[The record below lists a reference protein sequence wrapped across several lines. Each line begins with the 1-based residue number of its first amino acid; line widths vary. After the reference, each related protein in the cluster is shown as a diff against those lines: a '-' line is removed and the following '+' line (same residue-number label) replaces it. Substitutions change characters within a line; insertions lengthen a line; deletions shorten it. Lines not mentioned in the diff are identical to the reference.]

1 MEIKPFK
8 MNDISYM
15 TQYDD
20 IWYNDHKV
28 LNYFNNTLFS
38 LNSKEEQK
46 LYKEQICKIAKQM
59 QESDDFVNKWIYD
72 KLITSETRP
81 DYLASYSNI
90 INTLSSDNWIN
101 ESDWLKYPASQFME
115 ENDIIR
121 KDNLEEIIDVDLKTN
136 GYESQWING
145 TTKFNVLNNLPNEEY
160 VYVNPYLEIEPIN
173 IKEIKDD
180 YIESL
185 KTFDLDD
192 LLESRDEKSL
202 INLDP
207 NKSSKSSLSDFDK
220 TPTDLQDSKVI
231 NEYNK
236 SSHTPSDTQ
245 SKSHSLTK

>member
-8 MNDISYM
+8 INDILYM

-38 LNSKEEQK
+38 LNSDEEQK
-46 LYKEQICKIAKQM
+46 LYKEQICQIAKQM
-59 QESDDFVNKWIYD
+59 EESDDFVNQWIYD

-81 DYLASYSNI
+81 NYLEGCSNI
-90 INTLSSDNWIN
+90 INTLSSDNWIS
-101 ESDWLKYPASQFME
+101 ESDWLKYSASQFME

-121 KDNLEEIIDVDLKTN
+121 KDELIEIIDEDLKAN
-136 GYESQWING
+136 GYDSQWING
-145 TTKFNVLNNLPNEEY
+145 TTKFNVLEESPNEKY

-180 YIESL
+180 YIEAL

-207 NKSSKSSLSDFDK
+207 NESPKSSLSDFDK
-220 TPTDLQDSKVI
+220 TPTDLKDSKVI

-236 SSHTPSDTQ
+236 SSHTPSESQ

>member
-20 IWYNDHKV
+20 IWYSDRKV

-38 LNSKEEQK
+38 LNSEEEQK
-46 LYKEQICKIAKQM
+46 LYKEQICQISKQM
-59 QESDDFVNKWIYD
+59 EESNDFVNKWIYD

-81 DYLASYSNI
+81 DYLAGCSNI
-90 INTLSSDNWIN
+90 INTLSSDNWIS

-121 KDNLEEIIDVDLKTN
+121 KDELIEIIDEDLKAN
-136 GYESQWING
+136 GYDSQWIK
-145 TTKFNVLNNLPNEEY
+145 TKFNVLEESPNEKY

>member
-38 LNSKEEQK
+38 LNSEEEQK
-46 LYKEQICKIAKQM
+46 LYKEQICQISKQM
-59 QESDDFVNKWIYD
+59 EESDDFVNQWIYD

-81 DYLASYSNI
+81 DYLAGCSNI

-121 KDNLEEIIDVDLKTN
+121 KDELIEIIDEDLKAN
-136 GYESQWING
+136 GYDSQWING

-236 SSHTPSDTQ
+236 SSHTPSESQ